1 MPASVR
7 SALLDS
13 LAEAR
18 FLARLGDA
26 LFDPAN
32 WHQSLTPELSDN
44 PDLRRRL
51 SSACARL
58 SETPAATITF
68 DRIRGTRDWKGNVH
82 WTVVPSRPPA
92 PFEALDAA
100 LRAALEAEDIVACC
114 RRHPHVTVS
123 YRAPHE
129 MQAIRIPSVAWTIDG
144 VELVSPGG
152 SPYRYRTLG
161 RWSLREP
168 APVAQLALPV

>member
-7 SALLDS
+7 NALRAS
-13 LAEAR
+13 LAEAGV
-18 FLARLGDA
+18 LARLGDA

-51 SSACARL
+51 SAACARL

-68 DRIRGTRDWKGNVH
+68 DRIRGTRDRNGHVH
-82 WTVVPSRPPA
+82 WTVLPSRTPA
-92 PFEALDAA
+92 SFEALDAA
-100 LRAALEAEDIVACC
+100 LHAALDTEDIVAYC

-123 YRAPHE
+123 YRAPRE
-129 MQAIRIPSVAWTIDG
+129 MPATRIPPVTWVIDG

-161 RWSLREP
+161 RWTLREP
-168 APVAQLALPV
+168 SPGCQLALPV